1 MKILTFCMCDLP
13 NEVLGFMRPFKK
25 SLPTSVLT
33 AWCVAGLERQF
44 FKFLIVGEFAMDTT
58 DLESKEMSESGKHE
72 DTAVHDR
79 PSETVCEEDK
89 EAAVKGMSPRR
100 ASGSK
105 SSDGAEE
112 EGEVSPKKFDPV
124 KSTCPASQSI
134 TMVISPTTSG
144 GQKSQTLRIVSQ
156 EQTMTSAPIHTIQ
169 LPLKSSP
176 IVLKAMTIPMPTK
189 TVSIVAKP
197 SASPVKASSTV
208 VPSTS
213 KMPSKTLGIRKVSNL
228 PHQFLR

>member
-1 MKILTFCMCDLP
+1 
-13 NEVLGFMRPFKK
+13 
-25 SLPTSVLT
+25 
-33 AWCVAGLERQF
+33 
-44 FKFLIVGEFAMDTT
+44 MDTT

-89 EAAVKGMSPRR
+89 EAAAVKGMSPRR

-112 EGEVSPKKFDPV
+112 EGEVSPKKYDPA
-124 KSTCPASQSI
+124 KSACPASQSI

-156 EQTMTSAPIHTIQ
+156 EQTTSSSIHTIQ

-197 SASPVKASSTV
+197 SALPVKASSTVV

-228 PHQFLR
+228 PQQFLH